1 MVRGVRYVL
10 GGVSGIGERV
20 LRTRND
26 VDGKDGDGELGGTW
40 SRGGGGLGFHLG
52 KKITDAAFFTTDH
65 TLLVFINKPCSGI

>member
-10 GGVSGIGERV
+10 GGVSGIGEMV

-40 SRGGGGLGFHLG
+40 SRG
-52 KKITDAAFFTTDH
+52 
-65 TLLVFINKPCSGI
+65 V